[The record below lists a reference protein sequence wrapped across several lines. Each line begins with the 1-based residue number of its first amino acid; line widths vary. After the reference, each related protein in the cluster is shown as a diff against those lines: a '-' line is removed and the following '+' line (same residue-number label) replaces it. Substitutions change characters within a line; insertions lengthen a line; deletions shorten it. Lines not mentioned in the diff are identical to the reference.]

1 MDSSPATVSLPPAP
15 AHEPPVWLPF
25 VRWLL
30 VLIGVGGAIGVQQR
44 ILLPGAPAWAW
55 LLFTGCGLLAALAG
69 PAPLADGPRLSG
81 RLRWVGAR
89 AGWFAVGAALLLAL
103 AATALLWQ
111 NLSNGLGLAFW
122 LLAIV
127 LLCVGFWPLRGVVA
141 DEESIRAWFP
151 VTAQPNRFAIPRWV
165 EIALLVGILA
175 AALLVRAWDIAL
187 FPDGLQSDEGN
198 NGVEALKWLSG
209 APYTPY
215 SEANEGQA
223 SLFTYLIAFSFALFG
238 PTLEAMRGVS
248 IAVGVLTVAVFYLFA
263 RRHVTI
269 PAALAGAALLAF
281 SRWHITFSRIVYE
294 LILTPLAVLLLFYFL
309 DKGLRERRL
318 RDFVFAGLAL
328 AFGLNTYTGFR
339 TAPIGVG
346 LLILY
351 WLLTR
356 RQQIATTLVGSGV
369 MAVSALVGLIPLA
382 IYVIQRPDV
391 VLLRTRRLNLMG
403 EIDAVGSLEP
413 LWTNLRNYTQMFNL
427 RGDPVAINNLPGE
440 PALALIVAA
449 LAGVGLVYALC
460 YWRDPR
466 LFLALTWIAA
476 TLPAGILS
484 VTLESPSSRRV
495 IGILPLAY
503 FLAAIGLDIFWRQS
517 VRTWQGNLR
526 WGWAGLLAG
535 LVLLAGYGDVRL
547 FFDRQVQNHG
557 VRMAFSPVESGIAR
571 YIAGL
576 DKEATLYVN
585 QAFRNHSAIQFIAR
599 NPDYLV
605 LDMALHL
612 PLPHPHEQ
620 PVIYILSLEDI
631 HLRFLFEQFYPGGQ
645 WERHTTDFDVPLF
658 YTFTISPEQQRE
670 ATGLLAW
677 QTPPGVWEKPS
688 GRGVRTDGVALP
700 PQATPG
706 TNGVI
711 WSGSLRIPAYGFYR
725 FRLEGADA
733 ASLRIDG
740 QELFAAGDTQAQA
753 ELVGGFHDF
762 VLAADV
768 SDQTPP
774 VLYWGGPE
782 GEEPLPVTSL
792 FTFPAPPYG
801 LTGLYYPNASWA
813 GEPVLRQRDI
823 VVTSTDALFSPYSI
837 VWSGEIQVDE
847 AGPVAFGTNSDDGS
861 LVYVEGQL
869 AVDNGGQHG
878 AEYREGAPLNLSAG
892 RHPIEIRYFQDGGS
906 HRFELF
912 WTLPGRGRELV
923 PPDRLFAGLPGP
935 LPGQSNTDAPG
946 LISAPLPEPTATPT
960 AQPTAEPPP
969 SPLSTPQAPSG
980 EQASPVPTPVP

>member
-1 MDSSPATVSLPPAP
+1 MDSSPASVSATPGPAN
-15 AHEPPVWLPF
+15 EPPVWLPIA
-25 VRWLL
+25 RWLL
-30 VLIGVGGAIGVQQR
+30 VLIGIGGALWVQQR
-44 ILLPGAPAWAW
+44 LLVPGAPTWAW
-55 LLFTGCGLLAALAG
+55 LLFVGCGLLAALAG
-69 PAPLADGPRLSG
+69 PGPLPDGESLSG

-89 AGWFAVGAALLLAL
+89 MGWIAGGAALLLAGG
-103 AATALLWQ
+103 AAALLWQ
-111 NLSNGLGLAFW
+111 NLASGLGLAFW
-122 LLAIV
+122 LLAMA

-151 VTAQPNRFAIPRWV
+151 VTAQPSRFDLPRWA
-165 EIALLVGILA
+165 EIGLLAAILA
-175 AALLVRAWDIAL
+175 AALLVRAWDISL

-263 RRHVTI
+263 RRHVSP
-269 PAALAGAALLAF
+269 PAALAGAALLAL
-281 SRWHITFSRIVYE
+281 SRWHTTFSRIVYE
-294 LILTPLAVLLLFYFL
+294 LILTPLAVILLFYFL

-328 AFGLNTYTGFR
+328 AFGFNTYTGFR
-339 TAPIGVG
+339 TVPIGVG
-346 LLILY
+346 LLVLY

-356 RQQIATTLVGSGV
+356 RKQIATTLIGSAV

-440 PALALIVAA
+440 PALALFVAGLA
-449 LAGVGLVYALC
+449 LVGLVYALR

-466 LFLALTWIAA
+466 LFLALAWIAA

-495 IGILPLAY
+495 IGILPLGY
-503 FLAAIGLDIFWRQS
+503 FLAAIALDIFWRQS
-517 VRTWQGNLR
+517 VRAWKGNLR
-526 WGWAGLLAG
+526 LGWAGLLAG
-535 LVLLAGYGDVRL
+535 LVLVAGYGDVRL

-576 DKEATLYVN
+576 DKEAVLYVN

-612 PLPHPHEQ
+612 PLPHPHDQ

-631 HLRFLFEQFYPGGQ
+631 HLRFLFEQFYPSGQ

-658 YTFTISPEQQRE
+658 YTFTVSPEQQRE

-677 QTPPGVWEKPS
+677 QTPPGAWENRTGS
-688 GRGVRTDGVALP
+688 GVRADGVSLP
-700 PQATPG
+700 PQAAPG
-706 TNGVI
+706 TNGLV
-711 WSGSLRIPAYGFYR
+711 WSGSLRIPSYGYYR
-725 FRLEGADA
+725 FRLEGASA
-733 ASLRIDG
+733 ASLLIDG
-740 QELFAAGDTQAQA
+740 QELFGAGATQGQA

-768 SDQTPP
+768 GDQSPP

-847 AGPVAFGTNSDDGS
+847 AGPIAFGTNSDDGS
-861 LVYVEGQL
+861 LVYVDGQL

-878 AEYREGAPLNLSAG
+878 AEYREGAPLTLSAG
-892 RHPIEIRYFQDGGS
+892 RHPIEVRYFQDGGS

-912 WTLPGRGRELV
+912 WTLAGRGRELV
-923 PPDRLFAGLPGP
+923 PPDRLYAGLPG
-935 LPGQSNTDAPG
+935 QASAPASE
-946 LISAPLPEPTATPT
+946 LISAPLPEPMATPA
-960 AQPTAEPPP
+960 AQPTAEPVL
-969 SPLSTPQAPSG
+969 SPLSTPAVPAR
-980 EQASPVPTPVP
+980 EPVSPVPTPVP